1 MAKRC
6 PRPNDGRRWEAVMA
20 ANGNHATRAT
30 GPRCIA
36 LVGPFQSGKTTL
48 LEAILAR
55 TGAVARQG
63 NVEAGNTVG
72 DASKEA
78 RDHRMSVELTVAT
91 TNFMGDPYTF
101 LDCPGSVEFAHDMRA
116 VLPAI
121 DAAVVVCEMDE
132 KKVAQLQLIL
142 RELEEQKIPRL
153 LFLNKIDKADAGVH
167 DVLNLLQGASRT
179 KLILRQ
185 IPTFSGEIISG
196 FVDLA
201 LERAFVYKEHAPSE
215 VVALDGDVADRE
227 KTARFSMLET
237 LADHDDEL
245 MEQLLEDLKQP
256 GDKVFDDLTRELR
269 EGLVCPVLMGTA
281 TRANGVLR
289 LLKALRHESPGIAET
304 AKRLGVKPAGMDAVA
319 YVLKTQNTTHGG
331 KMSIVRMLAGQAGD
345 GTTFV
350 SGDDEAGS
358 VAGVFKLV
366 GQTTEKRGPAA
377 VGETVGFA
385 KLDKAKTGDTL
396 TAGKQPHPP
405 LARIEPYPPVLAI
418 AISAKERKDDVKLGQ
433 ALNKLAEED
442 PSITVVHNPE
452 THEVVLWGQGE
463 MHLRVATERLSDRYG
478 VAIERRQ
485 PTVGYRETSR
495 KGIVQRGRH
504 KKQSG
509 GHGQYGDVVLEIKPM
524 PRGSGFAFEEK
535 ITGGVVPRNYI
546 PSVEEGVIDALKHG
560 PLGFPVV
567 DLHVALIDGS
577 YHTVDSSD
585 MAFRTAGRIGVAE
598 GLPQCQPVL
607 LEPIH
612 LVEIVCPNEATA
624 KINALMSS
632 RRGQILGFDTREG
645 WDGWDMVRAK
655 MPEAEIGDLI
665 VEIRSATAG
674 AGTFTFK
681 FDHMAELTGRT
692 ADQIIAAR
700 RAAASAG
707 AGQIA
712 QTFCSPN
719 TAAVSARTLRV
730 SAASSI
736 NECP

>member
-1 MAKRC
+1 MAT
-6 PRPNDGRRWEAVMA
+6 
-20 ANGNHATRAT
+20 NGGNGTRAT
-30 GPRCIA
+30 GPRCVA

-55 TGAVARQG
+55 TGAIQRQG
-63 NVEAGNTVG
+63 TIEGGNTVG

-78 RDHRMSVELTVAT
+78 RHHRMSVELSAAT
-91 TNFMGDPYTF
+91 TSFMGDTYTF
-101 LDCPGSVEFAHDMRA
+101 LDCPGSVEFVHDMRA

-121 DAAVVVCEMDE
+121 DVAVVVCEMDE
-132 KKVAQLQLIL
+132 KKVPQLQLIL
-142 RELEEQKIPRL
+142 RELEDQKIPRI
-153 LFLNKIDKADAGVH
+153 LFVNKIDKGDAGVH
-167 DVLNLLQGASRT
+167 DVLKLLQPASRT

-185 IPTFSGEIISG
+185 IPTFAGDIISG

-215 VVALDGDVADRE
+215 VVPLEGDAADLE

-245 MEQLLEDLKQP
+245 MEQLLEDVQP
-256 GDKVFDDLTRELR
+256 PRDKVFDDLTRELR
-269 EGLVCPVLMGTA
+269 DGLVCPVLMGTA

-289 LLKALRHESPGIAET
+289 LMKALRHESPGIADT
-304 AKRLGVKPAGMDAVA
+304 AKRLGLKPGGEAVA
-319 YVLKTQNTTHGG
+319 YVLKTLNTAHGG
-331 KMSIVRMLAGQAGD
+331 KMSVARVVAGQIGD
-345 GTTFV
+345 GTTLIT
-350 SGDDEAGS
+350 DDAEAGR
-358 VAGVFKLV
+358 VAGVFKLM
-366 GQTTEKRGPAA
+366 GQTTEKRGPAT
-377 VGETVGFA
+377 VGETVAFA

-396 TAGKQPHPP
+396 SAGKQAHST
-405 LARIEPYPPVLAI
+405 LAKVEPYPPVLAI
-418 AISAKERKDDVKLGQ
+418 ATSAKDRKDDVKLGQ
-433 ALNKLAEED
+433 ALHKLAEED
-442 PSITVVHNPE
+442 PSIIIVHNAE

-463 MHLRVATERLSDRYG
+463 MHLRVATERLNDRFG

-485 PTVGYRETSR
+485 PSVGYRETIR
-495 KGIVQRGRH
+495 KGVVQRGRH

-524 PRGSGFAFEEK
+524 PRGSGFSFEDK

-585 MAFRTAGRIGVAE
+585 MAFQTAGRIGIVE

-612 LVEIVCPNEATA
+612 LVEIVCPSEATA
-624 KINALMSS
+624 KINALMSG

-700 RAAASAG
+700 RAA
-707 AGQIA
+707 
-712 QTFCSPN
+712 
-719 TAAVSARTLRV
+719 
-730 SAASSI
+730 
-736 NECP
+736 E

>member
-1 MAKRC
+1 MAYAIRELTT
-6 PRPNDGRRWEAVMA
+6 DLHWEAVMA
-20 ANGNHATRAT
+20 TNGNASRAT
-30 GPRCIA
+30 GPRCVA

-55 TGAVARQG
+55 TGVIPRQG
-63 NVEAGNTVG
+63 TIEAGNTVG
-72 DASKEA
+72 DSSNEA
-78 RDHRMSVELTVAT
+78 RHHRMSVELTVAT
-91 TNFMGDPYTF
+91 TNFMGDSYTF
-101 LDCPGSVEFAHDMRA
+101 LDCPGSVEFVHDMRA
-116 VLPAI
+116 VLPAV
-121 DAAVVVCEMDE
+121 DAAIVVCELDE
-132 KKVAQLQLIL
+132 KKIPQLQLIL
-142 RELEEQKIPRL
+142 RELEDRKIPRI
-153 LFLNKIDKADAGVH
+153 LFLNKIDKANAGVH
-167 DVLNLLQGASRT
+167 DVLALLQPASRT

-185 IPTFSGEIISG
+185 IPTFSGDLISG

-215 VVALDGDVADRE
+215 IIALEGDVADRE

-245 MEQLLEDLKQP
+245 MEQLLEDIQP
-256 GDKVFDDLTRELR
+256 PRDKVFDDLTRELR
-269 EGLVCPVLMGTA
+269 EGLVCPVLLGTA
-281 TRANGVLR
+281 ARANGVLR
-289 LLKALRHESPGIAET
+289 LLKALRHELPGIAET
-304 AKRLGVKPAGMDAVA
+304 AKRLGVKGGADAVA

-331 KMSIVRMLAGQAGD
+331 RMSIARMLAGQAGD
-345 GTTFV
+345 GTTFL
-350 SGDDEAGS
+350 SPEEEAGR

-366 GQTTEKRGPAA
+366 GQSSEKRGPATL
-377 VGETVGFA
+377 GETVAFA
-385 KLDKAKTGDTL
+385 KLDKARTGDTL
-396 TAGKQPHPP
+396 TAGKQAHP
-405 LARIEPYPPVLAI
+405 AVAKIEPYPPVLAI

-442 PSITVVHNPE
+442 PSVTIVHNPE

-463 MHLRVATERLSDRYG
+463 MHLRVTTERLGDRYG

-485 PTVGYRETSR
+485 PSVGYRETIR
-495 KGIVQRGRH
+495 KGVTQRGRH

-524 PRGSGFAFEEK
+524 PRGAGFSFEDK

-546 PSVEEGVIDALKHG
+546 PSVEEGIIDALKHG

-585 MAFRTAGRIGVAE
+585 MAFRIAGRIGIAE

-612 LVEIVCPNEATA
+612 LVEIVCPTEATA
-624 KINALMSS
+624 KINALMSG

-645 WDGWDMVRAK
+645 WEGWDVVRAK

-692 ADQIIAAR
+692 ADQIVAAR
-700 RAAASAG
+700 RAA
-707 AGQIA
+707 
-712 QTFCSPN
+712 
-719 TAAVSARTLRV
+719 
-730 SAASSI
+730 
-736 NECP
+736 E